1 VAGSIVASNS
11 AVPSSGASGSGQSVT
26 TNGGTVT
33 SGLNAAP
40 TGGTLAAFNG
50 ASGSGQSVTTNGGTV
65 TGGLNQTPAGPSA
78 DVPLSAADVALSIS
92 AQNLPEAYGALA
104 NTSALSPLSPLLL
117 VSVPQFP
124 VPLGWISSPDVV
136 PPNIAGPDY

>member
-1 VAGSIVASNS
+1 
-11 AVPSSGASGSGQSVT
+11 
-26 TNGGTVT
+26 
-33 SGLNAAP
+33 
-40 TGGTLAAFNG
+40 
-50 ASGSGQSVTTNGGTV
+50 
-65 TGGLNQTPAGPSA
+65 
-78 DVPLSAADVALSIS
+78 LSIS
-92 AQNLPEAYGALA
+92 AQNLPEAYGVLA